1 MSFLE
6 DFEKTLKDKC
16 YQDDPPYCQSA
27 CPFFMDI
34 KALEDKWK
42 KGRFNA
48 AYRVFQTASAFPA
61 IVAEICDHPCE
72 KACIRNRID
81 GPVAVNLLEKAT
93 IDFARRKTPNNFNM
107 PSRGKTVAVIGGGL
121 SGLSCAL
128 RLSNNKYEVT
138 LYEASDVLGGQGRTM
153 MDPDAFDAEIKNQFQ
168 FEKTQF
174 RTGERITSLKEIR
187 DAYDAVY
194 IATGEGGERFGLA
207 PSDRGA
213 FATEEDG
220 VFMGGGILGRTPVEA
235 LADGIRAAVA
245 MEKYL
250 KTGLM
255 NEPVPNTKT
264 RIRMRMEDLEETT
277 PVHPASGDRFT
288 EEEAVAEIARCIRC
302 SCDNCI
308 KACDIL
314 RLKAKTPKRI
324 HEEVYITIRPGT
336 LSRDGTWATRLISTC
351 NQCGLCKEVCPQH
364 IDLGGFFA
372 DAMKA
377 MHEKGAMPWAFHDF
391 WLRDMEFSTGDTYVC
406 RMPEGTE
413 KCTYAFFTGCQL
425 GASDPR
431 YVTESYGWLRN
442 HYPDTALW
450 MTCCGAPAEWAGD
463 VKLHEVYLEKIRKE
477 WDMLG
482 RPTVVFACPSC
493 RKLFDKC
500 LPEIPGVFLTEL
512 MAKAPDRIRDEKT
525 QQKFHLFDACAG
537 REHPELAESVRDLL
551 RKEEIDY
558 EEPEYG
564 AKEARCCGY
573 GGHIGIAAPNFTGVV
588 QKERA
593 AESELPYAAY
603 CVNCREAF
611 AGKGHEA
618 LHILDLLF
626 DLNDQ
631 GREMLTV
638 SKKRDNRRAA
648 KRAVLKEF
656 WNEELPM
663 EERIDLEI
671 GAELEKKMS
680 MRQILNEDME
690 KVVEYLEKE
699 QRGVLDPE
707 TGTITGHLKIGNMTY
722 WAEYIKKPEGGFVLV
737 NGYAHRMNLEGE

>member
-1 MSFLE
+1 
-6 DFEKTLKDKC
+6 
-16 YQDDPPYCQSA
+16 
-27 CPFFMDI
+27 
-34 KALEDKWK
+34 
-42 KGRFNA
+42 
-48 AYRVFQTASAFPA
+48 
-61 IVAEICDHPCE
+61 
-72 KACIRNRID
+72 
-81 GPVAVNLLEKAT
+81 
-93 IDFARRKTPNNFNM
+93 
-107 PSRGKTVAVIGGGL
+107 
-121 SGLSCAL
+121 
-128 RLSNNKYEVT
+128 
-138 LYEASDVLGGQGRTM
+138 
-153 MDPDAFDAEIKNQFQ
+153 
-168 FEKTQF
+168 
-174 RTGERITSLKEIR
+174 
-187 DAYDAVY
+187 
-194 IATGEGGERFGLA
+194 
-207 PSDRGA
+207 
-213 FATEEDG
+213 
-220 VFMGGGILGRTPVEA
+220 
-235 LADGIRAAVA
+235 
-245 MEKYL
+245 
-250 KTGLM
+250 
-255 NEPVPNTKT
+255 
-264 RIRMRMEDLEETT
+264 
-277 PVHPASGDRFT
+277 
-288 EEEAVAEIARCIRC
+288 
-302 SCDNCI
+302 
-308 KACDIL
+308 
-314 RLKAKTPKRI
+314 
-324 HEEVYITIRPGT
+324 
-336 LSRDGTWATRLISTC
+336 
-351 NQCGLCKEVCPQH
+351 
-364 IDLGGFFA
+364 
-372 DAMKA
+372 
-377 MHEKGAMPWAFHDF
+377 
-391 WLRDMEFSTGDTYVC
+391 
-406 RMPEGTE
+406 
-413 KCTYAFFTGCQL
+413 
-425 GASDPR
+425 
-431 YVTESYGWLRN
+431 
-442 HYPDTALW
+442 
-450 MTCCGAPAEWAGD
+450 
-463 VKLHEVYLEKIRKE
+463 
-477 WDMLG
+477 
-482 RPTVVFACPSC
+482 
-493 RKLFDKC
+493 
-500 LPEIPGVFLTEL
+500 

-626 DLNDQ
+626 DLNDEN
-631 GREMLTV
+631 REMLTV